1 VPYKTWRF
9 CTHSDARPYKTA
21 RYFAHGATNLN
32 VSSAVD
38 APKVITPIR
47 RRSSAGPRSEN
58 DFVGKSSTESKP
70 RPAAIKK
77 HRVFLALSFAVNSL
91 LLASVLL
98 AAYGAVWEY
107 STRRYLKGFSDAII
121 PASSSPEKKVAAI
134 LAWMAQGPQR
144 QAEAADDEPEDRDP
158 VDTLNYQELL
168 RVCGTAT
175 NAFVNLAASGGIET
189 RRLLLLGPDWNAK
202 HVVAEVHMGGGW
214 FIVDP
219 SFHAILRDN
228 RGRLLTRVQ
237 LADPGILRE
246 ATQYIPD
253 YDPGYNYQRTTHV
266 RLARIPLMGRF
277 LPKILN
283 SVLPDW
289 EESINWTVMVERQSY
304 AVLVTGIALL
314 ILGLFLR
321 RAVEWYAETYL
332 PNVPPGPWDQLRLG
346 GLALLAASPAEYQSK
361 SPNQIEAQQESG
373 NVDGSINE

>member
-1 VPYKTWRF
+1 MK
-9 CTHSDARPYKTA
+9 
-21 RYFAHGATNLN
+21 LN
-32 VSSAVD
+32 VSSAVE
-38 APKVITPIR
+38 APRTITPIR

-58 DFVGKSSTESKP
+58 DSVGKSSIESKP
-70 RPAAIKK
+70 RPAPIKK
-77 HRVFLALSFAVNSL
+77 HRVFFALSFAVNSL
-91 LLASVLL
+91 LLTSVLL

-144 QAEAADDEPEDRDP
+144 QAEAADEEPEYRDP
-158 VDTLNYQELL
+158 EDTLNYQELL

-175 NAFVNLAASGGIET
+175 NAFVNLASSGGIET
-189 RRLLLLGPDWNAK
+189 RRLLLLGPDWNTK

-219 SFHAILRDN
+219 SFHTILRDT
-228 RGRLLTRVQ
+228 RGRLLTRLQ

-246 ATQYIPD
+246 ATLYIPG
-253 YDPGYNYQRTTHV
+253 YDPGYNYQRTTHI
-266 RLARIPLMGRF
+266 RLARIPLIGRF

-283 SVLPDW
+283 SVLPHW

-321 RAVEWYAETYL
+321 RVVEWYAETHL
-332 PNVPPGPWDQLRLG
+332 PTVPPGPWDQLRRG
-346 GLALLAASPAEYQSK
+346 GLALFAASAAQS
-361 SPNQIEAQQESG
+361 PVEESKRA
-373 NVDGSINE
+373 